1 MLISRNSKILAAT
14 VLVLGLAACTTKR
27 TGGDAEVTGPTADAS
42 AGAGSGAIGA
52 DASAASVGGAI
63 DSQALGGADAAGG
76 AAGAGATAG
85 APLSVRVVHFDYDS
99 ADLQQDAFPVL
110 QAHALY
116 LRNTPAARLAVG
128 GHTDERGTREYNM
141 ALGERR
147 AKTVA
152 AFLSSHG
159 AKDEQ
164 LEVISFGEEKPLS
177 TDDSEAA
184 WSENRRA
191 ELSYTAG
198 QPKP

>member
-14 VLVLGLAACTTKR
+14 VLALGLAACTTKR
-27 TGGDAEVTGPTADAS
+27 TGGDADGAGTPAGAS
-42 AGAGSGAIGA
+42 AGSGAIGA
-52 DASAASVGGAI
+52 DASAATVGGGI
-63 DSQALGGADAAGG
+63 DSQSMGGADGTG
-76 AAGAGATAG
+76 AAASAGATGG

-110 QAHALY
+110 QAHAQH
-116 LRNTPAARLAVG
+116 LRNSPSARLAIG

-152 AFLSSHG
+152 AFLASNG
-159 AKDEQ
+159 AKEEQ

-177 TDDSEAA
+177 LEDSESA

>member
-14 VLVLGLAACTTKR
+14 VLALGLAACTTKR
-27 TGGDAEVTGPTADAS
+27 TGGDADGTGTTTAAT
-42 AGAGSGAIGA
+42 AGSGAIGA
-52 DASAASVGGAI
+52 DASAATVGAGI
-63 DSQALGGADAAGG
+63 DSQAMGSSADGSATAGA
-76 AAGAGATAG
+76 AGATAG

-99 ADLQQDAFPVL
+99 SDLQQDAFPVL
-110 QAHALY
+110 QAHAQY
-116 LRNTPAARLAVG
+116 LRNTPSARLAIG

-152 AFLSSHG
+152 AFLASNG
-159 AKDEQ
+159 AKEAQ
-164 LEVISFGEEKPLS
+164 LEVISYGEEKPLS
-177 TDDSEAA
+177 LDDSEAA